1 MNWVDII
8 GLIGSISIGLS
19 FIPQTYKTLK
29 INTIKSTSFLMFLI
43 TSSASVCMI
52 IYSVYYKVLPML
64 IANVSVLIN
73 CSIIMIA
80 YLYKKKILSL
90 NEQEETTVEIF
101 EYI

>member
-1 MNWVDII
+1 MNWIDII

-29 INTIKSTSFLMFLI
+29 TNTIKSTSFLMFFI
-43 TSSASVCMI
+43 TSTASVCMI

-64 IANVSVLIN
+64 IANVSVLTN
-73 CSIIMIA
+73 SSIIMIA
-80 YLYKKKILSL
+80 YLYKKKMLSL
-90 NEQEETTVEIF
+90 TEQQETNVEFI